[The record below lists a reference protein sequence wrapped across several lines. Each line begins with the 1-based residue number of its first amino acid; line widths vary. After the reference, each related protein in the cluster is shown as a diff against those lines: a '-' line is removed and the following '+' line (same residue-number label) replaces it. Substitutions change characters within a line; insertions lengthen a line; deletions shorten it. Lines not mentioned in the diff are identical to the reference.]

1 MNTLYFVFLEID
13 VYMEVFLGTGRGGL
27 IPYLFAFNDNNNLP
41 VGGKQSKHIV
51 HNLLRTEILNRP
63 EFSRPENKCPLGSHS
78 VRKLSATHTR
88 KNSFTEDE
96 KDLRGRWKAKGRVS
110 CVYDDIKIPFM
121 DAKVV
126 GKLCIGGPCKYVVKE
141 NSGIT
146 ND

>member
-1 MNTLYFVFLEID
+1 MVQNE
-13 VYMEVFLGTGRGGL
+13 
-27 IPYLFAFNDNNNLP
+27 
-41 VGGKQSKHIV
+41 
-51 HNLLRTEILNRP
+51 LRTEILNRP
-63 EFSRPENKCPLGSHS
+63 EFSCPENKGHIVNHS
-78 VRKLSATHTR
+78 ARKLSATHTR
-88 KNSFTEDE
+88 KNVCTKYE
-96 KDLRGRWKAKGRVS
+96 KDLHGRWKAKGRVS